1 MTRDGQIEEKDNK
14 SESQWAKIK
23 RRFFRHRLGVLG
35 MTIVTILFLVA
46 LLANFIGPYHMT
58 TQNKGYS
65 YAPPTRIHIFTED
78 GRLTRPF
85 VYSMDKERDKET
97 WELKYEED
105 KSKRYPVKFFLSGD
119 SYEFLGL
126 FTTDIHLFGTGSSEA
141 LIFLFGADQFG
152 RDLFSRILWGA
163 RVSMTIGPLGIL
175 ISFTLGI
182 IFGGISGF
190 FGGSFDMI
198 IQRFTELIMSFPQ
211 LPLWLALRASFPDT
225 WNSVVTY
232 LVMVM
237 ILAFVNWAKVARV
250 IRGQFLSLKQEEFTV
265 AAKALGC
272 SNKRIIFR
280 HILPGTTSYL
290 IVAATVAVPGY
301 ILGES
306 SLSFLGLGIREP
318 MASWG
323 LLLRDA
329 QSITSLESHP
339 WLMIPGV
346 FIIIAV
352 LAFNFM
358 GDALRDAVDPF
369 SDV

>member
-1 MTRDGQIEEKDNK
+1 M
-14 SESQWAKIK
+14 KIR

-35 MTIVTILFLVA
+35 LVVVLVLFSLA
-46 LLANFIGPYHMT
+46 LLANFLAPYHMT
-58 TQNKGYS
+58 TQHKRYS
-65 YAPPTRIHIFTED
+65 YAPPSNIHFFTKE
-78 GRLTRPF
+78 GRLSRPF
-85 VYSMDKERDKET
+85 VYRLKKKRDQVT
-97 WELKYEED
+97 WELKYVED
-105 KSKRYPVKFFLSGD
+105 KSRRFPIKLFVRGE
-119 SYEFLGL
+119 SYKFLGL
-126 FTTDIHLFGTGSSEA
+126 FQTDLHLFGTGSKEA
-141 LIFLFGADQFG
+141 PIFLFGADQFG
-152 RDLFSRILWGA
+152 RDLFSRVLWGA
-163 RVSMTIGPLGIL
+163 RVSMTVGPLGIL

-182 IFGGISGF
+182 IFGGISGY
-190 FGGSFDMI
+190 FGGSFDMV
-198 IQRFTELIMSFPQ
+198 IQRFTEVIMSFPQ
-211 LPLWLALRASFPDT
+211 LPLWLALRATFPDS

-250 IRGQFLSLKQEEFTV
+250 IRGQFLSLREKEFTM

-272 SNKRIIFR
+272 TDRRVIFR

-290 IVAATVAVPGY
+290 IVAGTVAVPGY

-323 LLLRDA
+323 LLLKDA
-329 QSITSLESHP
+329 QSLTNLEAHP
-339 WLMIPGV
+339 WLMSPGL

-369 SDV
+369 ADV